1 MVFAV
6 HCLGKRRVGGD
17 GPGVERR
24 SRGGPPPTPPSPP
37 APPAAA
43 PPVPLIKRRSS
54 RNWRTVKMIK
64 P

>member
-1 MVFAV
+1 MSAKVVFAV

-24 SRGGPPPTPPSPP
+24 SRGGPHPTPPSPP

-54 RNWRTVKMIK
+54 RN
-64 P
+64 